1 MLHNVEIYK
10 NSLSIGIITSGYIF
24 QFKVDKLHGNID
36 GEKYFYYIMVLNK
49 GMFSS
54 HEDQIIYFKTD
65 IFKSGLKVNDNKYNS
80 RFNTTPSNYIY

>member
-36 GEKYFYYIMVLNK
+36 GEN
-49 GMFSS
+49 
-54 HEDQIIYFKTD
+54 
-65 IFKSGLKVNDNKYNS
+65 IFIV
-80 RFNTTPSNYIY
+80 